1 MESAV
6 VSATPL
12 RILFFKPESMDVLHL
27 RLAIGMALKGS
38 VVHTLEQ
45 NDAGVRTACALL
57 RAGGLYPSLILFERA
72 SRDPEANEA
81 LAMIRELPELKSIPF
96 VVLGDG
102 DDPVAKIHALEEGAD
117 AFIPLPERASE
128 LQRIGKDVARFWWD
142 AQLPKSA

>member
-1 MESAV
+1 LESAV
-6 VSATPL
+6 VAATPL
-12 RILFFKPESMDVLHL
+12 RILFFKPASTEVLHL
-27 RLAIGMALKGS
+27 RLAIGMVLKGS

-72 SRDPEANEA
+72 RLDPEADEA

-102 DDPVAKIHALEEGAD
+102 DDPEAKLQALQQGAD

-142 AQLPKSA
+142 AQLPQSA

>member
-6 VSATPL
+6 FAATPL
-12 RILFFKPESMDVLHL
+12 RILFFKPASLDVLHV

-57 RAGGLYPSLILFERA
+57 RAGGLYPSLILFERT
-72 SRDPEANEA
+72 SRDPDADEA

-102 DDPVAKIHALEEGAD
+102 DDPETKPQALEGGAD

-142 AQLPKSA
+142 AQLPQSA